1 MTYRSNFSFAK
12 FQLPRRLFTGDDL
25 RCEGEAL
32 PECYLDR
39 LFTGGDLLHQ
49 PFSALFDDLDFG
61 EASTSLRP
69 FWPPLLSDF
78 GRRHRLFSF
87 SSIPKHFDGNVVIKF
102 DDKNG
107 FQKFEKIKNSSR
119 QSRQLEELIGKM
131 RECKRLIKEFDREV
145 KDLKHTV
152 GPDTNKILNEKK
164 QSMDDNIN
172 ICDFYLGQRVE
183 LMLHL
188 KSSKY
193 ASNIENKRV
202 DLFGGPGEG
211 FEEDNGLLASSMTN
225 QQLED
230 NCHHM
235 MDETDQTIERS
246 EKVVHETVTVGTE
259 TAATLKAQVASLLH
273 DDVLDDVDT
282 RCDIANSDRGRASSC
297 WENNA
302 NEHHGLLFAEDVF
315 LALQRFACW
324 HTIYACSHLF
334 WVDDQD
340 GIKDGERVLLCL
352 KHALRI
358 ANPAQQMANVARGSS
373 EPVTLFDEILNKEH
387 IDHKWSNPRADRADQ
402 NRNAN

>member
-1 MTYRSNFSFAK
+1 MA
-12 FQLPRRLFTGDDL
+12 DL
-25 RCEGEAL
+25 RLRLRKEATLPVVDGGGEM
-32 PECYLDR
+32 
-39 LFTGGDLLHQ
+39 
-49 PFSALFDDLDFG
+49 
-61 EASTSLRP
+61 
-69 FWPPLLSDF
+69 
-78 GRRHRLFSF
+78 
-87 SSIPKHFDGNVVIKF
+87 VVI
-102 DDKNG
+102 G
-107 FQKFEKIKNSSR
+107 SLTCTVRCCLLPHQ
-119 QSRQLEELIGKM
+119 QLEELIGKM

-152 GPDTNKILNEKK
+152 GPDTSKILNEKK
-164 QSMDDNIN
+164 QSM
-172 ICDFYLGQRVE
+172 VKE
-183 LMLHL
+183 LNSYVAL
-188 KSSKY
+188 KKQY

-225 QQLED
+225 QQVMD

-246 EKVVHETVTVGTE
+246 ENVVHETVTVGTE

-273 DDVLDDVDT
+273 DDVPDDVDT

-302 NEHHGLLFAEDVF
+302 NEH
-315 LALQRFACW
+315 
-324 HTIYACSHLF
+324 
-334 WVDDQD
+334 VDDQD

-373 EPVTLFDEILNKEH
+373 EPVTLFDEILNNGAILGLIELIKTEMQ
-387 IDHKWSNPRADRADQ
+387 IDTTTLDQ
-402 NRNAN
+402 NSDAFL